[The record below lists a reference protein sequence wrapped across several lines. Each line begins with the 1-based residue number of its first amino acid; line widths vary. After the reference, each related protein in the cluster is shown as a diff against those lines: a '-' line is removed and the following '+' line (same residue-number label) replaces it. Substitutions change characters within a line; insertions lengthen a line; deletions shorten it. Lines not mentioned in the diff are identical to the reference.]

1 MGIKDKCY
9 ACNKS
14 GGRFELPKD
23 RQQREKWLIRL
34 NVQEPMP
41 GTTKKIC
48 LRHFRNEDIKKGEKR
63 VDLKKNVLPIHYT
76 LHPST
81 ETQDG

>member
-1 MGIKDKCY
+1 MVVKTKRVG
-9 ACNKS
+9 
-14 GGRFELPKD
+14 E
-23 RQQREKWLIRL
+23 
-34 NVQEPMP
+34 EPMP
-41 GTTKKIC
+41 GTTKKKC